1 MSVYCA
7 FNRSC
12 LSVSPSILLCFEM
25 INRVEGYP
33 CAVQMLGFLTLLEA
47 LRYTQVCKG

>member
-33 CAVQMLGFLTLLEA
+33 CAVQCWVSNLAGGFA
-47 LRYTQVCKG
+47 IHSGM